1 MGRPADWAPLGCAS
15 DPVPGDPGAVSTEAA
30 HLAAVARQVSGQVTA
45 LRRIAAT
52 AAGGSLRGV
61 FAARAGACA
70 AGVAGQLAQ
79 VAGRYEKASAAL
91 AAWAPELEHAQAV
104 SLRALNMA
112 EAPYRTLQTLSPPQ
126 VPASGTL
133 TTAQEQDQQT
143 FRRLTGRAQSALDAA
158 RALLAQAVKDRDAA
172 AARCATAI
180 RAASDDA
187 IADYWVF
194 GGAFPA
200 SRQAGVLLEEAAA
213 GNTRALA
220 ELLALER
227 AHGSQGLAQAVS
239 TWWRMLPAARQ
250 RQLIGAA
257 PAVVGWLDG
266 LPAPARD
273 QANRKVFWS
282 TYARLTAEA
291 AKLTAELAGASSGV
305 LGVPVLGSLIND
317 ADGTA
322 ARQAQ
327 LAQIE
332 GLLNGMNAIKA
343 VLGQPGQ
350 GQDGLPPVYL
360 LGFDAGGLGHT
371 IVSIGDPDTASNVVT
386 YVPGLGSGFGSA
398 RGDLSRASLLWRQAT
413 IDDPAAKTASVYWL
427 GYDAPQLDLKL
438 SPSSLSTLSLAE
450 DAQTAFTADATAA
463 APKLAD
469 FAAGLAAAHD
479 PSFAAHTVML
489 GHSYGSLVVG
499 EAAVRAPGKLA
510 DDLAFVGSPGVGVN
524 KAADLGV
531 PASHVFA
538 GAAAND
544 PVPDLPPADPAD
556 WLNGSSYSHFGINP
570 ASPQFGGQDIYVDP
584 GRMVTPLDPIG
595 AHSQYW
601 DRNSASLKNLA
612 RIVDAQYGQIQ
623 LAPPPQVPQPG
634 DPGAGMP
641 GTPYP

>member
-1 MGRPADWAPLGCAS
+1 MGRPADWAPLGCGS
-15 DPVPGDPGAVSTEAA
+15 DPVPGDPGAVSAEAA
-30 HLAAVARQVSGQVTA
+30 HLAGVARQVSGQVAA

-52 AAGGSLRGV
+52 ADGGSLRGV
-61 FAARAGACA
+61 FAARAGVCA
-70 AGVAGQLAQ
+70 ADVAGQLAQ

-91 AAWAPELEHAQAV
+91 AAWAPELAHAQAL
-104 SLRALNMA
+104 SLRALAMA
-112 EAPYRTLQTLSPPQ
+112 EAPYRTLRTLSPPQ
-126 VPASGTL
+126 VPAGGTL
-133 TTAQEQDQQT
+133 TAGQEQDQQT
-143 FRRLTGRAQSALDAA
+143 FRRLAGRAQSALDAA

-172 AARCATAI
+172 AARCAAAI

-200 SRQAGVLLEEAAA
+200 SRRAGVLLEEAAA
-213 GNTRALA
+213 GHTRALA

-239 TWWRMLPAARQ
+239 AWWRMLPAARQ

-257 PAVVGWLDG
+257 PAVAGWLDG
-266 LPAPARD
+266 LPAPVRD

-282 TYARLTAEA
+282 AYARLTAEA
-291 AKLTAELAGASSGV
+291 ARLTAELAGASTGV

-327 LAQIE
+327 LARIE
-332 GLLNGMNAIKA
+332 GLLHGMNAIKA

-350 GQDGLPPVYL
+350 GRSGLPPVYL

-371 IVSIGDPDTASNVVT
+371 IVSIGDPDTAQNVVT
-386 YVPGLGSGFGSA
+386 YVPGLSSGFPSSVP
-398 RGDLSRASLLWRQAT
+398 GDLRRTSLLWRQAFRFEPT
-413 IDDPAAKTASVYWL
+413 ARTASIYWL

-438 SPSSLSTLSLAE
+438 SPSSLSALGLAE
-450 DAQTAFTADATAA
+450 DAQVAFTADATAA

-510 DDLAFVGSPGVGVN
+510 NDLVFVGSPGVGVN
-524 KAADLGV
+524 RATQLGV
-531 PASHVFA
+531 AASHVFA

-544 PVPDLPPADPAD
+544 PVPDLPPANPVD
-556 WLNGSSYSHFGINP
+556 WFNSYSAHFGTDP
-570 ASPQFGGQDIYVDP
+570 ASPQFGGRDFYVDP
-584 GRMVTPLDPIG
+584 GKMVTPLDPIG

-601 DRNSASLKNLA
+601 DVGSASLRNLA
-612 RIVDAQYGQIQ
+612 RITDGMYGQIQ
-623 LAPPPQVPQPG
+623 LVPPPQLPQPG
-634 DPGAGMP
+634 DPGAG
-641 GTPYP
+641 